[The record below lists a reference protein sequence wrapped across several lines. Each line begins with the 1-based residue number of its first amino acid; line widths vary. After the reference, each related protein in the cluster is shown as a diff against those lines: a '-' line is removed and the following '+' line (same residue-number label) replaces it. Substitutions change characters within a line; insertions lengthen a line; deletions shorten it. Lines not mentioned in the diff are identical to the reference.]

1 MHDNLLGYL
10 LGALDSEETAH
21 VEQSLMSDEAIG
33 CRLALLRRALQP
45 LECAPEPTSPPE
57 GLAERT
63 CQRIREA
70 RQSPFQSG

>member
-21 VEQSLMSDEAIG
+21 IEQTLISDEAISS
-33 CRLALLRRALQP
+33 RLALLRRALQP
-45 LECAPEPTSPPE
+45 LECAPEPTDPPE

-63 CQRIREA
+63 CQRIRDV
-70 RQSPFQSG
+70 RQ